1 MIKQTLYFGHPAIL
15 SLRNKQLLIR
25 FPELEKHPEIKQ
37 IVNNKGEITYH
48 IPDLGMLILDH
59 PQITLTHA
67 LISELM
73 KHNISL
79 VTCDESHHPTG
90 LLLTLH
96 SNTLQNERY
105 REQIAASEPL
115 KKQLWSQLVRQKI
128 INQAAVL
135 KKNRPQSN
143 SEFLIKQ
150 SQQVKSGDSTNRESV
165 AAAFYWSNLFSF
177 IEGFVRHREG
187 IAPNNLLNYGY
198 AILRACMARSIVE
211 AGLLP
216 TLGVHHHNRYNAYCL
231 ADDLM
236 EPYRPYVDDL
246 VYSIVL
252 KYDNPTA
259 LTKEIK
265 YELLSVSYL
274 DCEINGETSPLQ
286 IATLRTARSLQ
297 QCFEGKIRKLHLP
310 EFKTNNVC
318 KAD

>member
-1 MIKQTLYFGHPAIL
+1 MIKQTVYFGNPAIL

-25 FPELEKHPEIKQ
+25 FPDLEKHPEIKQ

-48 IPDLGMLILDH
+48 IPDLGMIILDH

-73 KHNISL
+73 KHNVSI
-79 VTCDESHHPTG
+79 VTCDDTHHPAG
-90 LLLTLH
+90 LLLALH

-105 REQIAASEPL
+105 REQIDASEPL
-115 KKQLWSQLVRQKI
+115 KKQLWMQLVKQKI
-128 INQAAVL
+128 LNQAAVL
-135 KKNRPQSN
+135 KKNNPQSN
-143 SEFLIKQ
+143 SDFLIKQ
-150 SQQVKSGDSTNRESV
+150 SQQIKSGDSTNRESV

-177 IEGFVRHREG
+177 IDGFVRHREG
-187 IAPNNLLNYGY
+187 IAPNHLLNYGY

-216 TLGVHHHNRYNAYCL
+216 TLGIHHHNRYNAYCL

-236 EPYRPYVDDL
+236 EPYRPFVDDL
-246 VYSIVL
+246 VYSIVI
-252 KYDNPTA
+252 KYRNPEL

-265 YELLSVSYL
+265 FELLSVNYL
-274 DCEINGETSPLQ
+274 DCEINSETSPLQ

-310 EFKTNNVC
+310 EFKTP
-318 KAD
+318 